1 MERACV
7 VCCWH
12 RGSSHV
18 KTGFVR
24 RRVRDKYPTGPPQLP
39 SYFLAFCWLCL
50 FVTFRLSFSR
60 TSGKVRGIDINLSHE
75 NVFTV
80 SFALIDFIRHCLAR
94 GGVLGSSQ
102 CSVFFASLR
111 FLTFLRLQLTTDMC
125 QQGLVMPRGFE
136 IRAVPLLGNG
146 VSRLV
151 YVVKRGRVVF
161 TFSHRVFQEPRREQE
176 LAWTLPSAAQK

>member
-60 TSGKVRGIDINLSHE
+60 TSGKVQGIDINLSHE
-75 NVFTV
+75 NIFTV
-80 SFALIDFIRHCLAR
+80 SFALIDFIRQCLAR

-111 FLTFLRLQLTTDMC
+111 FFNVSTFTTYHRH
-125 QQGLVMPRGFE
+125 VSTGFSHAAGF
-136 IRAVPLLGNG
+136 RDSGGSAPGKRRFS
-146 VSRLV
+146 SRL
-151 YVVKRGRVVF
+151 RC
-161 TFSHRVFQEPRREQE
+161 
-176 LAWTLPSAAQK
+176 